1 MIADLSRLS
10 GSELYGDVAE
20 RSPLQE
26 RPLRNYWHSCLV
38 VLWIMGHFLLILVVS
53 FIRCKLC
60 DCKRSYG
67 LLVSSQVCRS
77 ISFLSGF
84 SLRSP
89 ERRIPQRLSDDN
101 RSFSSNRLLKFIIA
115 VNKVKYAN
123 LRKKKFVWDHVY
135 VQLNSADSLLFIL
148 SIKVLIYLPILL
160 CNSTRTQVHSSTG
173 ISVTHQRY

>member
-1 MIADLSRLS
+1 MIADFLGFQEVSFTEMLQK
-10 GSELYGDVAE
+10 EV
-20 RSPLQE
+20 PLQE

-38 VLWIMGHFLLILVVS
+38 VLWIMGHFLLILVVL
-53 FIRCKLC
+53 FIRCKIG